1 MGDLQVGDKVRI
13 INAPDSMQEWN
24 GLEMLVDRAEQHS
37 GYYNVFDVWWFSPL
51 TDRPD
56 EHGRAVFTWPVKG
69 VEKVTDGG

>member
-24 GLEMLVDRAEQHS
+24 GLELMVERVERYD
-37 GYYNVFDVWWFSPL
+37 GYDSNDWWFSPL

-56 EHGRAVFTWPVKG
+56 GHGRATFTWPVKG
-69 VEKVTDGG
+69 VEKVTDGD